1 MVNIYFPG
9 LSITITFTVSSITIT
24 DYVCV
29 TDIGRLELL
38 LRSNTGN
45 DPVRIHIDFDRCLFY
60 VHV

>member
-1 MVNIYFPG
+1 MVNIYLPG

-45 DPVRIHIDFDRCLFY
+45 DPVRIDFDRCLFY